1 MIANGNTKVR
11 QLKHLRDRL
20 VKTIEFKKLCLETFL
35 VPIKTSSQKS
45 MVI

>member
-11 QLKHLRDRL
+11 QLKHLKDRL
-20 VKTIEFKKLCLETFL
+20 VKTTEFRKLCLETFL
-35 VPIKTSSQKS
+35 VPIKTSSQKL